1 MPSTASASRF
11 IACITAAVTLFT
23 PSIMHAYDISDSKAP
38 LLRIVPMA
46 KAPTIDGVLSPG
58 EWDGAAATNSFHVLG
73 SHNVPLTTQTAWVGY
88 DSQNLYLAVSVALP
102 KGQEPVA
109 MQCERDGAI
118 WQDEGVEL
126 FIDPMHDNKTS
137 YQFACNAVGS
147 ICDTKDKDP
156 SWNGEWTA
164 KTSTSN
170 GYWYLEMAIPLKTVG
185 LNQING
191 DTTLGFNVCLNR
203 KSPDRSFTWAPLLEP
218 GGFHQPD
225 KFGHLVLANEG
236 GCLSAVQLTS
246 ESDVSF
252 DLRCSAPA
260 EATLK
265 VFRKEMSAVTQRLE
279 LTKSGRLTISMPQGL
294 DQMPSNG
301 CTWELSVVQPQDGK
315 VLLRQSGEIVVDLET
330 KMLLRRYFI
339 QGKLGVDLTLP
350 QLGLD
355 ADDLTLKLA
364 LLKKDGSSKE
374 FAYDGMVEGPA
385 KSILLDIK
393 NMPYE
398 ESSAHAWVYKSGS
411 NKVYSS
417 AKESF
422 TPLSKPEWLGSK
434 AGISDKVVAPW
445 TPIKVKQSKGLVS
458 ISPWGRTYT
467 FAGSPFPTSVLTN
480 KASILNGSILMHLLV
495 DGKPYT
501 LNGRM
506 SITSQTETQVVL
518 DGTASAGS
526 LTASSHVVMAFD
538 GNAYI
543 DVTLNGKQEAT
554 IDKFSIEIPIK
565 QRYAKYRHYFP
576 VPYASSENSRLIKE
590 TGWDARFVSYLW
602 VGDEE
607 RGLALYS
614 NTTENWAWGP
624 NSKAAAIWKS
634 NADTV
639 TMAFNMVTTPLKLN
653 ADQLAKGVEYRF
665 GLQATPVKKPEKD
678 TWDYRLTHTFDY
690 HISDS
695 VFSHE
700 ALMTYRSPRL
710 LSSPQGT
717 VDMWVKLN
725 FDPNVVFA
733 EGTERGQY
741 NEQLLTISN
750 GQDAL
755 YLYWNVLV
763 RGLRVYHLSN
773 GKYTMMGDIPCQ
785 WKQNEFHHLSLSWGD
800 AIRVAVDGR
809 QMTEYP
815 FAGLMNGLPAPNR
828 LSLQMAGPGFGL
840 GEVRV
845 SNIIR
850 EPSMP
855 KTAYTRDSNTV
866 LLDNLSKL
874 TATGPV
880 NYVSQPE
887 VGPKG
892 ELTGSVTHS
901 PGPTSTIM
909 SVSGTTMLALDYL
922 KSLGFRTIVMHEQ
935 WTDIQ
940 NWPEAVGHE
949 EELKALVKACHDR
962 GLQLLVYFGFE
973 ISDIMPNFLDYKD
986 EVMLKDDWQSYSRLP
1001 QQKDYVVCYE
1011 SVWQDFIA
1019 DGVSKVMDKY
1029 NVDGIYLDSTAL
1041 PFYCKNTMHG
1051 CGFMKPDGSIEPTVP
1066 FHGTREMMQRLYTIV
1081 KSKKPEGQVNLHA
1094 SGYMITPATGWATSI
1109 WDGEHFS
1116 ILTDKIP
1123 IDELIPLDAYR
1134 TEFMGFPQG
1143 IPQELLSYDLPFSIH
1158 ESFTMSLLHDTLV
1171 RARGYTL
1178 QEQALVFKAM
1188 DAFGKKQSKFKPYWN
1203 NADLVSVKGHKAYC
1217 SLYTRQGRSAMCVVS
1232 SFNTRAQ
1239 KVSVKLNL
1247 KAMGLSHASSAVNMM
1262 TGEKLKLVDGEF
1274 VLPTTGIDYGLVW
1287 VK

>member
-1 MPSTASASRF
+1 MPSTASASRV
-11 IACITAAVTLFT
+11 ITSITAAGMLFM
-23 PSIMHAYDISDSKAP
+23 PSIMHAYDTSDSKAP
-38 LLRIVPMA
+38 LLRIVPMT
-46 KAPTIDGVLSPG
+46 KAPAIDGVLTPG

-73 SHNVPLTTQTAWVGY
+73 SNNVPLTTQTAWVGY

-102 KGQEPVA
+102 KGKAPVA
-109 MQCERDGAI
+109 VPRERDGAI

-147 ICDTKDKDP
+147 ICDTKDKDAA
-156 SWNGEWTA
+156 WNGEWSA
-164 KTSTSN
+164 KTSVADGN
-170 GYWYLEMAIPLKTVG
+170 WYLEMAIPLKTVG
-185 LNQING
+185 LNQIDN

-203 KSPDRSFTWAPLLEP
+203 KSPDRSFTWAPLLEQ
-218 GGFHQPD
+218 GGFHQPG
-225 KFGHLVLANEG
+225 KFGHLVLASENGSVSCIQAQSSTEIAFVLQG
-236 GCLSAVQLTS
+236 QPVAVNAMLEVNSQGIKLGEKAFDGVLPARLAINLPEVNS
-246 ESDVSF
+246 ETPDGVYDWNF
-252 DLRCSAPA
+252 M
-260 EATLK
+260 
-265 VFRKEMSAVTQRLE
+265 VKEP
-279 LTKSGRLTISMPQGL
+279 KSGVVLNRVSG
-294 DQMPSNG
+294 
-301 CTWELSVVQPQDGK
+301 SVEVWQHIK
-315 VLLRQSGEIVVDLET
+315 LYLR
-330 KMLLRRYFI
+330 KYFL
-339 QGKLGVDLTLP
+339 QGKLGVDAAIPETETTTNATTATVNILDMAGN
-350 QLGLD
+350 QLM
-355 ADDLTLKLA
+355 TQ
-364 LLKKDGSSKE
+364 SKPLSGRTTS
-374 FAYDGMVEGPA
+374 F
-385 KSILLDIK
+385 LLDISTLPFVECK
-393 NMPYE
+393 AVIE
-398 ESSAHAWVYKSGS
+398 VKDDHG
-411 NKVYSS
+411 KVLITAEQKYIRP
-417 AKESF
+417 A
-422 TPLSKPEWLGSK
+422 LPEWLGSK

-445 TPIKVKQSKGLVS
+445 TPIKVKQSNGLVS
-458 ISPWGRTYT
+458 ISLWGRSYT
-467 FAGSPFPTSVLTN
+467 FAGSPFPSSVLTN
-480 KASILNGSILMHLLV
+480 KASILNGPILMHLLV
-495 DGKPYT
+495 DGKPYI
-501 LNGRM
+501 LKGRM
-506 SITSQTETQVVL
+506 NITKQTEAQVIL

-526 LTASSHVVMAFD
+526 LTASSHVVIDFD
-538 GNAYI
+538 GNAFI

-590 TGWDARFVSYLW
+590 SGWEARFVSYLW

-614 NTTENWAWGP
+614 NTTENWAWGA
-624 NSKAAAIWKS
+624 NSKAAAVWQS
-634 NADTV
+634 NAETV
-639 TMAFNMVTTPLKLN
+639 TMAFNMVTAPLKFN
-653 ADQLAKGVEYRF
+653 VDQLAKGVEYRF
-665 GLQATPVKKPEKD
+665 GLQATPVKKPEID
-678 TWDYRLTHTFDY
+678 TWDYRLTHTTDY
-690 HISDS
+690 HITDT
-695 VFSHE
+695 VFNKQ
-700 ALMTYRSPRL
+700 ALLTYKSPTL

-717 VDMWVKLN
+717 IDMWVKLN

-741 NEQLLTISN
+741 NQQLLIISN

-755 YLYWNVLV
+755 YLYWNVLL
-763 RGLRVYHLSN
+763 RGMRVYHLSN
-773 GKYTMMGDIPCQ
+773 GKFTMMGDIPCQ

-800 AIRVAVDGR
+800 AVRVAVDGR
-809 QMTEYP
+809 QMTDYP
-815 FAGLMNGLPAPNR
+815 FVGLMNGGSAAKT
-828 LSLQMAGPGFGL
+828 LSLQMSGPGFGL

-855 KTAYTRDSNTV
+855 KTAYTRDSNTM
-866 LLDNLSKL
+866 LLDNLSNI

-880 NYVSQPE
+880 NYSTQPK

-949 EELKALVKACHDR
+949 QELKTLVKACHDR

-973 ISDIMPNFLDYKD
+973 ISDIMPHFLDYKD
-986 EVMLKDDWQSYSRLP
+986 EVMLKDDWQSYSRSP

-1029 NVDGIYLDSTAL
+1029 DIDGVYLDSTAL
-1041 PFYCKNTMHG
+1041 PFYCKNTIHG
-1051 CGFMKPDGSIEPTVP
+1051 CGYVKPDGSIEPTVP
-1066 FHGTREMMQRLYTIV
+1066 FHGTREMMRRLYTIV

-1094 SGYMITPATGWATSI
+1094 SGYMLTPATGWATSI

-1134 TEFMGFPQG
+1134 TEFMGRPQG

-1158 ESFTMSLLHDTLV
+1158 ESFAMSLLHDTLV

-1178 QEQALVFKAM
+1178 EEEGLVFKAM
-1188 DAFGKKQSKFKPYWN
+1188 DVFGKKTAKFKPYWN
-1203 NADLVSVKGHKAYC
+1203 NAKLVSVKGDKAYC
-1217 SLYTRQGRSAMCVVS
+1217 SLYTRQGISAMCVVS
-1232 SFNTRAQ
+1232 SFSKSAQ
-1239 KVSVKLNL
+1239 KISVKLNL

-1262 TGEKLKLVDGEF
+1262 TGETLKLVDGEF
-1274 VLPTTGIDYGLVW
+1274 ILPTAGIDYGLVW